1 MFYRLLQGFRGFDR
15 CARFLGFVSG
25 HVNFNRALSLA
36 GLSCRVVI
44 TGFFYEGFRR
54 QAGELPQGFRV
65 QRMFAFAWACD
76 LWAWYVYTLSPD
88 RWTQTVSYFALC
100 HFASLYGLNTLR

>member
-1 MFYRLLQGFRGFDR
+1 M
-15 CARFLGFVSG
+15 
-25 HVNFNRALSLA
+25 NFNRASSLA

-76 LWAWYVYTLSPD
+76 LWAWYVYTLVCRLIGGRRQS
-88 RWTQTVSYFALC
+88 LI
-100 HFASLYGLNTLR
+100 SLYVTSPLCTV